1 MCVCSCNENAIELD
15 KSPRL
20 LRLFA
25 MRTLSS
31 NHNSTKMHLHQT
43 IILSFLS
50 LLFLTCSCCQSE
62 SLMSSPLR
70 LSIQCKCGGVKAA
83 ISSLESATP
92 LRFVCYCKD
101 CRGYYNTLNGMAGSD
116 PPPAKLDAWG
126 GVDWTSIYPRDI
138 EVTEGKG
145 LLKTCLI
152 RPESKMRQ
160 VYCSRCY
167 TPIFRFGSMSVLM
180 NTDLIQEK
188 EQVPD
193 ARFRII
199 GRDSLKGDKDKP
211 KMSWSVPL
219 SWFWVMPKRVKKD
232 LMAPMPLELDDFKDI
247 PILENFKQG

>member
-1 MCVCSCNENAIELD
+1 
-15 KSPRL
+15 
-20 LRLFA
+20 
-25 MRTLSS
+25 MRTL
-31 NHNSTKMHLHQT
+31 HHQIKTTMHLI

-50 LLFLTCSCCQSE
+50 LLFLTCICYPSE
-62 SLMSSPLR
+62 PRMSSPLR
-70 LSIQCKCGGVKAA
+70 LSIQCNCGAVKAA

-126 GVDWTSIYPRDI
+126 GVDWVSVYPRDI
-138 EVTEGKG
+138 EVSEGKS
-145 LLKTCLI
+145 LLKTCKI

-167 TPIFRFGSMSVLM
+167 TPIFRFGAMSVLT
-180 NTDLIQEK
+180 NTNLIQEK

-193 ARFRII
+193 VRFRII
-199 GRDSLKGDKDKP
+199 GRDSLKGDGKKP
-211 KMSWSVPL
+211 KMSWSVPF
-219 SWFWVMPKRVKKD
+219 SWFWVMPKRIKKD